1 MQKPIVIAVTGP
13 ESTGKSAL
21 SAQLAAHYQTIF
33 VEEQSRVYLNG
44 LDRHWKYEDV
54 LTIARLQLKQMKEGL
69 KSGRPLVVFDTEM
82 IAIKVWLEFY
92 KLEVPEWITRAI
104 VQAPI
109 THYLLMDIDLPWV
122 PDKLRENLD
131 DRAVLFGSF
140 ERHLQQH
147 QLPYTI
153 INGEGEA
160 RLAKAIALVDGLTAG
175 SAKTIPAKT
184 GSRDPLH
191 GVTLEM
197 MLQHLVAHF
206 GWAAMGERINI
217 RCFNHDP
224 SIKSS
229 LTFLRKTPWARTQ
242 VEQLYL
248 ESLK

>member
-21 SAQLAAHYQTIF
+21 SVQLADHYNTVF
-33 VEEQSRVYLNG
+33 VAEQSRIYLQG
-44 LDRHWKYEDV
+44 LERHWEYEDV
-54 LTIARLQLKQMKEGL
+54 LAIARLQLQKMKEGL
-69 KSGRPLVVFDTEM
+69 ASGKRLVFFDTEL
-82 IAIKVWLEFY
+82 IAIKVWLDFY

-122 PDKLRENLD
+122 PDKLRENPN
-131 DRAVLFGSF
+131 DRTVLFGSF
-140 ERHLQQH
+140 ERHLQQY

-153 INGEGEA
+153 ISGEGEA
-160 RLAKAIALVDGLTAG
+160 RLAKAIAVVEGLLV
-175 SAKTIPAKT
+175 KPAKAA
-184 GSRDPLH
+184 GRDPLH

-197 MLQHLVAHF
+197 MLQHLVAHY
-206 GWAAMGERINI
+206 GWAAMGARINI

-229 LTFLRKTPWARTQ
+229 LTFLRKTPWARAQ
-242 VEQLYL
+242 VEKLYL
-248 ESLK
+248 ESCEAQRG